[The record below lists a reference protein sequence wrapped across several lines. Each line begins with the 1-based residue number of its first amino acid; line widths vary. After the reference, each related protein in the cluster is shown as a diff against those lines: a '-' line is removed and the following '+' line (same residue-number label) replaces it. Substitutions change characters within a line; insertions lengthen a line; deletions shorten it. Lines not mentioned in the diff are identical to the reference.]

1 MSNIIMLQN
10 TFYVEV
16 IIISLLTVQ
25 VSCEKIFNRELHFL
39 AIKFNFQI
47 KGLCSFNR
55 VLNQYKCN
63 LLYLFS
69 SLTPDP
75 SNNK

>member
-16 IIISLLTVQ
+16 IIIFLLTVQ

-47 KGLCSFNR
+47 KGLSHLTECSTSTSATYCIYFP
-55 VLNQYKCN
+55 V
-63 LLYLFS
+63 
-69 SLTPDP
+69 
-75 SNNK
+75 